1 MEYTSLIF
9 PGDKIDIFASGLSDN
24 STSYKSSF
32 SDKLTD
38 SMWEI
43 TMPVDSGRV
52 VLFQLGT
59 QFDFIIYTKN
69 KTILK
74 SSAIV
79 RQRYRKENMYFLAI
93 ELINNLEKI
102 QRRQFFRLPCTI
114 DMDFYEVRYDDKA
127 ESELEFCKKMYKNH
141 AINSKNMNTVKS
153 VILDISGGGI
163 RFSLSTPLEEGTYFM
178 AQFSLALEECTQQF
192 NIVCKVINC
201 TQSLDYADRYF
212 ARSKFIFDRM
222 TEREK
227 IVRFVFEEERRID
240 EEKWS
245 NNMKSNILIVDDSA
259 LLRRVECDIINSDN
273 KLQATDT
280 CKDGLE
286 ALEKLRTQKY
296 DAVILDINMPRM
308 NGLEVLSHLQKESI
322 KTPVVVVSTLTIEG
336 ADEAIKSLELGAF
349 DFVTK
354 PNNII
359 EAKGNQFKETL
370 LRVVYA
376 AVRITPAHSASRNL
390 TVVEKKAGAIV
401 NKHKAAGSNKIVAIA
416 SSTGG
421 PKALQSVIPFLP
433 AELLAPVVLVQHMPA
448 GFTKSMAERLNELS
462 QVQVKEA
469 SNGEV
474 LKNGVVYIAPGGT
487 HIAIKKSGASHVI
500 SFNDMPPISGL
511 KPCANIMFDSLTS
524 SNYDEVVCVV
534 LTGMGADGTN
544 GILSLGKSKPIYVI
558 AQDEKSS
565 VVYGM
570 PRAIYEAGVVDEV
583 VTLSDVAKA
592 ITKNVGVK

>member
-59 QFDFIIYTKN
+59 QFDFIIYTQN

-79 RQRYRKENMYFLAI
+79 RQRFLAI

-201 TQSLDYADRYF
+201 TQS
-212 ARSKFIFDRM
+212 FDRM

-227 IVRFVFEEERRID
+227 IVRFVFEEERRI
-240 EEKWS
+240 
-245 NNMKSNILIVDDSA
+245 
-259 LLRRVECDIINSDN
+259 RRREM
-273 KLQATDT
+273 
-280 CKDGLE
+280 E
-286 ALEKLRTQKY
+286 
-296 DAVILDINMPRM
+296 
-308 NGLEVLSHLQKESI
+308 
-322 KTPVVVVSTLTIEG
+322 
-336 ADEAIKSLELGAF
+336 
-349 DFVTK
+349 
-354 PNNII
+354 
-359 EAKGNQFKETL
+359 
-370 LRVVYA
+370 
-376 AVRITPAHSASRNL
+376 
-390 TVVEKKAGAIV
+390 
-401 NKHKAAGSNKIVAIA
+401 
-416 SSTGG
+416 
-421 PKALQSVIPFLP
+421 
-433 AELLAPVVLVQHMPA
+433 
-448 GFTKSMAERLNELS
+448 
-462 QVQVKEA
+462 
-469 SNGEV
+469 
-474 LKNGVVYIAPGGT
+474 
-487 HIAIKKSGASHVI
+487 
-500 SFNDMPPISGL
+500 
-511 KPCANIMFDSLTS
+511 
-524 SNYDEVVCVV
+524 
-534 LTGMGADGTN
+534 
-544 GILSLGKSKPIYVI
+544 
-558 AQDEKSS
+558 
-565 VVYGM
+565 
-570 PRAIYEAGVVDEV
+570 
-583 VTLSDVAKA
+583 
-592 ITKNVGVK
+592 

>member
-1 MEYTSLIF
+1 MAITANVTNGKLDKTNTTPTQNRKTSSAKASGSNLGYDDFLKLLSAEMQYQDPLEPTSNTDYVAQMATFSQLEATLSMKESMSSSYDQTTKSAALSLVGKEVIVTDKDSASGYYSGKVDYVTYKDGKIQLSINEKMYDYSSLYF

-59 QFDFIIYTKN
+59 QFDFIIYTQN

-227 IVRFVFEEERRID
+227 IVRFVFEEERRI
-240 EEKWS
+240 
-245 NNMKSNILIVDDSA
+245 
-259 LLRRVECDIINSDN
+259 RRREM
-273 KLQATDT
+273 
-280 CKDGLE
+280 E
-286 ALEKLRTQKY
+286 
-296 DAVILDINMPRM
+296 
-308 NGLEVLSHLQKESI
+308 
-322 KTPVVVVSTLTIEG
+322 
-336 ADEAIKSLELGAF
+336 
-349 DFVTK
+349 
-354 PNNII
+354 
-359 EAKGNQFKETL
+359 
-370 LRVVYA
+370 
-376 AVRITPAHSASRNL
+376 
-390 TVVEKKAGAIV
+390 
-401 NKHKAAGSNKIVAIA
+401 
-416 SSTGG
+416 
-421 PKALQSVIPFLP
+421 
-433 AELLAPVVLVQHMPA
+433 
-448 GFTKSMAERLNELS
+448 
-462 QVQVKEA
+462 
-469 SNGEV
+469 
-474 LKNGVVYIAPGGT
+474 
-487 HIAIKKSGASHVI
+487 
-500 SFNDMPPISGL
+500 
-511 KPCANIMFDSLTS
+511 
-524 SNYDEVVCVV
+524 
-534 LTGMGADGTN
+534 
-544 GILSLGKSKPIYVI
+544 
-558 AQDEKSS
+558 
-565 VVYGM
+565 
-570 PRAIYEAGVVDEV
+570 
-583 VTLSDVAKA
+583 
-592 ITKNVGVK
+592 

>member
-1 MEYTSLIF
+1 
-9 PGDKIDIFASGLSDN
+9 
-24 STSYKSSF
+24 
-32 SDKLTD
+32 
-38 SMWEI
+38 
-43 TMPVDSGRV
+43 
-52 VLFQLGT
+52 
-59 QFDFIIYTKN
+59 
-69 KTILK
+69 
-74 SSAIV
+74 
-79 RQRYRKENMYFLAI
+79 
-93 ELINNLEKI
+93 
-102 QRRQFFRLPCTI
+102 
-114 DMDFYEVRYDDKA
+114 
-127 ESELEFCKKMYKNH
+127 
-141 AINSKNMNTVKS
+141 
-153 VILDISGGGI
+153 
-163 RFSLSTPLEEGTYFM
+163 
-178 AQFSLALEECTQQF
+178 
-192 NIVCKVINC
+192 
-201 TQSLDYADRYF
+201 
-212 ARSKFIFDRM
+212 
-222 TEREK
+222 
-227 IVRFVFEEERRID
+227 
-240 EEKWS
+240 
-245 NNMKSNILIVDDSA
+245 MKSNILIVDDSA

-487 HIAIKKSGASHVI
+487 HIA
-500 SFNDMPPISGL
+500 MPPISGL

>member
-52 VLFQLGT
+52 VLFQL
-59 QFDFIIYTKN
+59 
-69 KTILK
+69 
-74 SSAIV
+74 
-79 RQRYRKENMYFLAI
+79 LAI

-227 IVRFVFEEERRID
+227 IVRFVFEEERRI
-240 EEKWS
+240 
-245 NNMKSNILIVDDSA
+245 
-259 LLRRVECDIINSDN
+259 RRREM
-273 KLQATDT
+273 
-280 CKDGLE
+280 E
-286 ALEKLRTQKY
+286 
-296 DAVILDINMPRM
+296 
-308 NGLEVLSHLQKESI
+308 
-322 KTPVVVVSTLTIEG
+322 
-336 ADEAIKSLELGAF
+336 
-349 DFVTK
+349 
-354 PNNII
+354 
-359 EAKGNQFKETL
+359 
-370 LRVVYA
+370 
-376 AVRITPAHSASRNL
+376 
-390 TVVEKKAGAIV
+390 
-401 NKHKAAGSNKIVAIA
+401 
-416 SSTGG
+416 
-421 PKALQSVIPFLP
+421 
-433 AELLAPVVLVQHMPA
+433 
-448 GFTKSMAERLNELS
+448 
-462 QVQVKEA
+462 
-469 SNGEV
+469 
-474 LKNGVVYIAPGGT
+474 
-487 HIAIKKSGASHVI
+487 
-500 SFNDMPPISGL
+500 
-511 KPCANIMFDSLTS
+511 
-524 SNYDEVVCVV
+524 
-534 LTGMGADGTN
+534 
-544 GILSLGKSKPIYVI
+544 
-558 AQDEKSS
+558 
-565 VVYGM
+565 
-570 PRAIYEAGVVDEV
+570 
-583 VTLSDVAKA
+583 
-592 ITKNVGVK
+592 

>member
-127 ESELEFCKKMYKNH
+127 
-141 AINSKNMNTVKS
+141 VKS

-227 IVRFVFEEERRID
+227 IVRFVFEEERRI
-240 EEKWS
+240 
-245 NNMKSNILIVDDSA
+245 
-259 LLRRVECDIINSDN
+259 RRREM
-273 KLQATDT
+273 
-280 CKDGLE
+280 E
-286 ALEKLRTQKY
+286 
-296 DAVILDINMPRM
+296 
-308 NGLEVLSHLQKESI
+308 
-322 KTPVVVVSTLTIEG
+322 
-336 ADEAIKSLELGAF
+336 
-349 DFVTK
+349 
-354 PNNII
+354 
-359 EAKGNQFKETL
+359 
-370 LRVVYA
+370 
-376 AVRITPAHSASRNL
+376 
-390 TVVEKKAGAIV
+390 
-401 NKHKAAGSNKIVAIA
+401 
-416 SSTGG
+416 
-421 PKALQSVIPFLP
+421 
-433 AELLAPVVLVQHMPA
+433 
-448 GFTKSMAERLNELS
+448 
-462 QVQVKEA
+462 
-469 SNGEV
+469 
-474 LKNGVVYIAPGGT
+474 
-487 HIAIKKSGASHVI
+487 
-500 SFNDMPPISGL
+500 
-511 KPCANIMFDSLTS
+511 
-524 SNYDEVVCVV
+524 
-534 LTGMGADGTN
+534 
-544 GILSLGKSKPIYVI
+544 
-558 AQDEKSS
+558 
-565 VVYGM
+565 
-570 PRAIYEAGVVDEV
+570 
-583 VTLSDVAKA
+583 
-592 ITKNVGVK
+592 